1 MRVKF
6 FRILSHPLAM
16 SVSGVR
22 RLPASL
28 GASFADT
35 ARANV
40 CSLSSLW
47 TRCKQVT
54 KGAAVCSSLHQ
65 GGKYT
70 PNITKQNTG
79 IYRKSLNSRAGL
91 EECWTS
97 KMDRA
102 AHGERAPMSASATLI
117 LAPFTSIYFPFLC
130 QTSDATFL
138 IRPSAQIPS
147 TSFACTKDHEKS
159 TVAARYS
166 MHSFTAWRFRV
177 PKISDIDSRQDKNT
191 VERNEINAKY
201 SPYWS
206 IPRNFPLFMKWNCSG
221 RYRVSV
227 GC

>member
-47 TRCKQVT
+47 TSCKQVT

-70 PNITKQNTG
+70 PNITKQYTG

-97 KMDRA
+97 QAGSCCARRM
-102 AHGERAPMSASATLI
+102 
-117 LAPFTSIYFPFLC
+117 
-130 QTSDATFL
+130 
-138 IRPSAQIPS
+138 S
-147 TSFACTKDHEKS
+147 TSVCKCHADPSSISLHLLPFFVPNFWCNIFDTAICTDSQHKFRLHKRS
-159 TVAARYS
+159 WKIYGRHAANCREVL
-166 MHSFTAWRFRV
+166 HAFTAWRFRV
-177 PKISDIDSRQDKNT
+177 PKISDIDSRQMST
-191 VERNEINAKY
+191 
-201 SPYWS
+201 
-206 IPRNFPLFMKWNCSG
+206 G
-221 RYRVSV
+221 
-227 GC
+227 

>member
-47 TRCKQVT
+47 TRCKQVM

-70 PNITKQNTG
+70 PNITKQYMG

-97 KMDRA
+97 QAGSCCARRTSTNVCKCHAD
-102 AHGERAPMSASATLI
+102 PS
-117 LAPFTSIYFPFLC
+117 SIYLHLLPFFVPNFWCNIFDTAICTDSQHKFRLRNLPP
-130 QTSDATFL
+130 DDFEYPKYL
-138 IRPSAQIPS
+138 I
-147 TSFACTKDHEKS
+147 S
-159 TVAARYS
+159 TVDGIKTLWNATRSTQSTHHTDPSLATSHYS
-166 MHSFTAWRFRV
+166 WSEIV
-177 PKISDIDSRQDKNT
+177 T
-191 VERNEINAKY
+191 VGI
-201 SPYWS
+201 
-206 IPRNFPLFMKWNCSG
+206 G
-221 RYRVSV
+221 YR
-227 GC
+227 